1 MARIEPE
8 HASKG
13 LRLGNRKLSH
23 LPPRLITGA
32 YIVNTGVSKL
42 GAGRKPPS
50 VCTAWRPQPTHSSA
64 SWTLRPSLGCV
75 NGDGPC
81 RRLSRL
87 QHNRYPVPV
96 HDGHPH
102 QEVPVFD
109 AATGGMG
116 MRLISLQ
123 ELKEA
128 IVRRV
133 REVPSVG

>member
-1 MARIEPE
+1 M
-8 HASKG
+8 
-13 LRLGNRKLSH
+13 
-23 LPPRLITGA
+23 
-32 YIVNTGVSKL
+32 
-42 GAGRKPPS
+42 
-50 VCTAWRPQPTHSSA
+50 
-64 SWTLRPSLGCV
+64 

-87 QHNRYPVPV
+87 QQHNRYPVLV
-96 HDGHPH
+96 HDVQPS
-102 QEVPVFD
+102 QKLLVFD
-109 AATGGMG
+109 AATGGMD

>member
-1 MARIEPE
+1 
-8 HASKG
+8 
-13 LRLGNRKLSH
+13 
-23 LPPRLITGA
+23 
-32 YIVNTGVSKL
+32 
-42 GAGRKPPS
+42 
-50 VCTAWRPQPTHSSA
+50 
-64 SWTLRPSLGCV
+64 V

-87 QHNRYPVPV
+87 RQHNRDPVLV
-96 HDGHPH
+96 HDGQPY
-102 QEVPVFD
+102 QKVLVFD

-116 MRLISLQ
+116 MRLISVQ

>member
-1 MARIEPE
+1 
-8 HASKG
+8 
-13 LRLGNRKLSH
+13 
-23 LPPRLITGA
+23 
-32 YIVNTGVSKL
+32 
-42 GAGRKPPS
+42 
-50 VCTAWRPQPTHSSA
+50 
-64 SWTLRPSLGCV
+64 V

-87 QHNRYPVPV
+87 QQHNRYPVPV
-96 HDGHPH
+96 HDGQPY
-102 QEVPVFD
+102 QKVLVFD

-116 MRLISLQ
+116 MRLISVQ